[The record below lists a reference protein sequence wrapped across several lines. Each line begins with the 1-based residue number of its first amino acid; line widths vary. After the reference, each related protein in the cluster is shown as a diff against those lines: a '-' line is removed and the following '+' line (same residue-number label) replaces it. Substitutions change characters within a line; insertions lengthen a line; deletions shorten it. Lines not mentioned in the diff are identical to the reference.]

1 MVSQLEQQNYIDEKK
16 KEFAMNIDE
25 FMIGDTII
33 DSDGSNCKICNKTVN
48 SIEVS
53 IKRKNDKGC
62 NSEQWFLSKLL
73 LLCCIK
79 DKTETIRELKFLK

>member
-62 NSEQWFLSKLL
+62 NSEQWFDMKQFNKRFKILN
-73 LLCCIK
+73 
-79 DKTETIRELKFLK
+79 